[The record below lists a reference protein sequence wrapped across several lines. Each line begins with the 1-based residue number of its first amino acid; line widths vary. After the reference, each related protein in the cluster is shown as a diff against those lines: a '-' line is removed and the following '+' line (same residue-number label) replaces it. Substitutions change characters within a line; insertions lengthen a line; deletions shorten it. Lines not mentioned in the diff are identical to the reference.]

1 MRRLIERRMTSL
13 LFAAL
18 AAPLALQAAAAAPA
32 KPASLAELPVTE
44 ATAPR
49 CGVAFAT
56 LEGWQKSGDPR
67 GSEWPAVAETGGREF
82 FVVAM
87 ARLMDAYALD
97 REDVTR
103 LVQTEVARHEADGGA
118 AIKAMLPACLTL
130 LEATNAAGS

>member
-1 MRRLIERRMTSL
+1 MTSL
-13 LFAAL
+13 LLAAFV
-18 AAPLALQAAAAAPA
+18 APLALQAAPSAPA
-32 KPASLAELPVTE
+32 KPATLEDLPVTE

-67 GSEWPAVAETGGREF
+67 GEEWPAVAETGGREF

-87 ARLMDAYALD
+87 VRLMDAYSLD

-103 LVQTEVARHEADGGA
+103 LVQAEVARHEADSGEA
-118 AIKAMLPACLTL
+118 LKAMLPACLTL
-130 LEATNAAGS
+130 LEATNAPAS

>member
-1 MRRLIERRMTSL
+1 MTLPL
-13 LFAAL
+13 LAAI
-18 AAPLALQAAAAAPA
+18 AAPLALQAAPAPDAA
-32 KPASLAELPVTE
+32 KPATLEDLPVTE

-67 GSEWPAVAETGGREF
+67 GSEWPTMTETGGREF

-87 ARLMDAYALD
+87 VRLMDTYALN

-103 LVQTEVARHEADGGA
+103 LVQSEVARHEADGGEA
-118 AIKAMLPACLTL
+118 VKAMLPACLTL
-130 LEATNAAGS
+130 LDATNNRTN